1 MNEDSQPQ
9 LQLPVDLRCKQVK
22 NHLPDYLEGDL
33 SLDDRA
39 SVDEHI
45 GQCADCA
52 IEVHE
57 MEETILLLRGLPE
70 PETPPMIAA
79 NVMRRIRSGEA
90 DPGFWARVGRGFASV
105 FEPSFVLPA
114 SAMAVAA
121 LAVVTLQDPSRL
133 GIPAFQ
139 NAETSGAGIA
149 GAVVA
154 PLRSDSAGGRL
165 LLPADAETGGARKFV
180 QIPLTRMSAEPRRD
194 VVVASPFTQGFVVQG
209 GGGAPSNF
217 RAPMMAG
224 GAPPAFFAERPAP
237 LIERPSPGTRV
248 PRSGFVGAV
257 PVAGPVPVGALEA
270 VRSKRGRSVS
280 SEAISAGGED
290 ARDGWIAIGLQRPTE
305 FARFLNAKTLAE
317 QELWV
322 ERLAER
328 AESRGLLVE
337 LVGALD
343 SSGDAAAG
351 VLAGDFR
358 AARNSR

>member
-1 MNEDSQPQ
+1 MNEDSQTPQ
-9 LQLPVDLRCKQVK
+9 PVELRCKQVK

-57 MEETILLLRGLPE
+57 MEETVLLLRGLPE

-79 NVMRRIRSGEA
+79 NVMRRIRSGETER
-90 DPGFWARVGRGFASV
+90 GFWARVGRGFASV

-114 SAMAVAA
+114 SAAAVAA
-121 LAVVTLQDPSRL
+121 LAVVTLQSPSQL
-133 GIPAFQ
+133 GVPAFQ

-165 LLPADAETGGARKFV
+165 PLSADAETGGARNFV
-180 QIPLTRMSAEPRRD
+180 QTPLTQISAETRRD
-194 VVVASPFTQGFVVQG
+194 VVVASPFTRGFVVQG
-209 GGGAPSNF
+209 EGDAPSNF
-217 RAPMMAG
+217 RTPVMAG

-237 LIERPSPGTRV
+237 LIERPSSGTRV
-248 PRSGFVGAV
+248 PRSGFAGAV

-270 VRSKRGRSVS
+270 VRSKRGGSVLSEAVS
-280 SEAISAGGED
+280 SGGED

-322 ERLAER
+322 ERLAQR
-328 AESRGLLVE
+328 AEARGLLVE

-358 AARNSR
+358 AARKSR

>member
-1 MNEDSQPQ
+1 MNEDSQTR
-9 LQLPVDLRCKQVK
+9 LPVDLRCKQVK

-39 SVDEHI
+39 SVDEHV

-79 NVMRRIRSGEA
+79 NVMRRIRSGETE
-90 DPGFWARVGRGFASV
+90 PGFWARVARGFASV

-121 LAVVTLQDPSRL
+121 LVVITLQDPSRL

-139 NAETSGAGIA
+139 NAETSGVGIA
-149 GAVVA
+149 GAVAA
-154 PLRSDSAGGRL
+154 PLRSDSAGGSL
-165 LLPADAETGGARKFV
+165 LRSADAETGGARKFV

-224 GAPPAFFAERPAP
+224 GAPPALLAERPAS
-237 LIERPSPGTRV
+237 LIERPSSGTRV

-257 PVAGPVPVGALEA
+257 SVAGPVPVSALEA
-270 VRSKRGRSVS
+270 VRSKRGGSVS
-280 SEAISAGGED
+280 LEAISSGGED

-305 FARFLNAKTLAE
+305 FARFLNGKTLAE

-322 ERLAER
+322 ERLAKR
-328 AESRGLLVE
+328 AEARGLLVE

-351 VLAGDFR
+351 VIAGDFR

>member
-1 MNEDSQPQ
+1 MNEDSQRPQ
-9 LQLPVDLRCKQVK
+9 PVELRCKQVK

-57 MEETILLLRGLPE
+57 MEETVLLLRGLPE
-70 PETPPMIAA
+70 PEIPPMIAA
-79 NVMRRIRSGEA
+79 NVMRRIRSGETER
-90 DPGFWARVGRGFASV
+90 GFWARVGRGFASV
-105 FEPSFVLPA
+105 LEPSFVLPA

-121 LAVVTLQDPSRL
+121 LAVVTLQSPSQL
-133 GIPAFQ
+133 GIPVFQ

-165 LLPADAETGGARKFV
+165 PLSAAAETGGARNFV
-180 QIPLTRMSAEPRRD
+180 QIPLTQISAETRRD
-194 VVVASPFTQGFVVQG
+194 VVVASPLTRGFVVQG
-209 GGGAPSNF
+209 EGDAPSNF
-217 RAPMMAG
+217 RTPMMAG
-224 GAPPAFFAERPAP
+224 GAPPAFFAERPTP
-237 LIERPSPGTRV
+237 LIERPSSGTRV
-248 PRSGFVGAV
+248 PRSGFAGAV

-270 VRSKRGRSVS
+270 VRSKRGGSVS
-280 SEAISAGGED
+280 SEAVSSGGED

-322 ERLAER
+322 ERLAQR
-328 AESRGLLVE
+328 AEARGLLVE

-358 AARNSR
+358 AARKSR